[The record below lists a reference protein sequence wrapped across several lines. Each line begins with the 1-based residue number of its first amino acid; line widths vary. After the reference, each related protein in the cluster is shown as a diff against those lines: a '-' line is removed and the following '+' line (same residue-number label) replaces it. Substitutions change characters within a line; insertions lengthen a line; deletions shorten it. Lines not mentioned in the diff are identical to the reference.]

1 MPTPTPI
8 IPDDPEIPMLV
19 EQQIDLLAAIE
30 AADSDDE
37 LMDLHAQQY
46 TVARRIADWLDA
58 AEAVTHA

>member
-1 MPTPTPI
+1 MTPAA
-8 IPDDPEIPMLV
+8 DHELLSMLV

-46 TVARRIADWLDA
+46 AVARRITDWLA
-58 AEAVTHA
+58 EAEAVTHA